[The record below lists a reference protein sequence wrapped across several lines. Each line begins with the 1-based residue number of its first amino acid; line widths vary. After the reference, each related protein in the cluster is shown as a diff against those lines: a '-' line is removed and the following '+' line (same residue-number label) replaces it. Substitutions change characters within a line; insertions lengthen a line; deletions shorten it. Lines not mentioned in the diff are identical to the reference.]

1 MLNKYVSNRKRLNFF
16 FGFLL
21 LHTDSTNDEDKNEED
36 DGHGDGRNDDW
47 NDILA
52 FSTFGMISVGLVDL
66 VTYCLH
72 WTILHTLLWNFH
84 LVSIQV
90 LEINL
95 PRGNQFREFCHSLL
109 LLPSI
114 QLCGSHKVE

>member
-1 MLNKYVSNRKRLNFF
+1 MFQTVKGFIFSSVFF
-16 FGFLL
+16 FFIQTAQMMKMRMKRTMAMAMAAMMIGMI
-21 LHTDSTNDEDKNEED
+21 SSP
-36 DGHGDGRNDDW
+36 
-47 NDILA
+47 
-52 FSTFGMISVGLVDL
+52 FSTFGMISVGCVDL

-95 PRGNQFREFCHSLL
+95 PRGNQFRKFCHSLL